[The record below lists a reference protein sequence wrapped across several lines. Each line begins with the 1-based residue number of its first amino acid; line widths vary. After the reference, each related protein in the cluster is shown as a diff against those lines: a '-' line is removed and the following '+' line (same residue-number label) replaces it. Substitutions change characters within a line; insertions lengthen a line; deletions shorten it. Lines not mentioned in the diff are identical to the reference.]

1 MTIDSIYDPPNHR
14 LSASQIGAGDYSA
27 FLDVLT
33 DVPEAPPLISI
44 AIDKAGISDQLAPL
58 TVRSLNGEGYVTL
71 ECKVNMHV
79 SLQGHRGIH
88 MSRCEEALFR
98 LADMRHDSL
107 DAIAVKL
114 AQEIALVQSSD
125 FASVQIEGTYFYAHP
140 TRVTRRS
147 SLDHVRLFAHATTSV
162 GVVASSI
169 GVAATNMTGCPCTK
183 TYTKYAVVPELTA
196 AGFSSEQVTRIL
208 DITNSGTHTQRGIAK
223 IFVEQTDPTI
233 THGLLLKVL
242 DRSCHLV
249 YDLLKRPD
257 EHDLVLRAL
266 RKPQFTEDVV
276 REIVAEFLDA
286 AGPDLDPGTEVF
298 ASSLLFDSIHS
309 HDVHTEIRRSAG
321 DLRIELDEA
330 TP

>member
-1 MTIDSIYDPPNHR
+1 MTIDSIYDPPNHQ
-14 LSASQIGAGDYSA
+14 LSPSQIGAGDYAA

-33 DVPEAPPLISI
+33 DVPEAPPLIPI
-44 AIDKAGISDQLAPL
+44 AIDKAGIGDQLAPL
-58 TVRSLNGEGYVTL
+58 TVRSLFDEGYVTL
-71 ECKVNMHV
+71 ECKINMQV

-107 DAIAVKL
+107 ESIAVKL
-114 AQEIALVQSSD
+114 VEELALAQSSSS
-125 FASVQIEGTYFYAHP
+125 ASVQIEGTYFYPHP
-140 TRVTRRS
+140 TRVTQRVS
-147 SLDHVRLFAHATTSV
+147 KDHVRLFANATIKS

-183 TYTKYAVVPELTA
+183 TYTKYSVVPELTA
-196 AGFSSEQVTRIL
+196 AGFSSEQVTKIL
-208 DITNSGTHTQRGIAK
+208 DITNSGTHTQRGIVK
-223 IFVEQTDPTI
+223 IFVDQTDPTI

-276 REIVAEFLDA
+276 RAVVAEFLDA
-286 AGPDLDPGTEVF
+286 ASPELDPGTEVF

-309 HDVHTEIRRSAG
+309 HDVYTEIRRSAG
-321 DLRIELDEA
+321 DLRIELDEGR
-330 TP
+330 